1 MAHIGLAVA
10 GGLSGAAPAAGNK
23 TASPPPKG
31 GEPTVNRQS
40 AKVQE
45 EVAQVV
51 CARKMGDDVGDVAEV
66 EVERKRPGAS
76 LPLPFPPGN
85 AVTSAGSLALHHQR
99 HFFCL
104 VGRREK
110 FSMKAEI
117 AV

>member
-51 CARKMGDDVGDVAEV
+51 CERKMGDDVRDVAEV
-66 EVERKRPGAS
+66 EVETGEEETWCITS
-76 LPLPFPPGN
+76 LPFPPWN
-85 AVTSAGSLALHHQR
+85 AVSL
-99 HFFCL
+99 
-104 VGRREK
+104 
-110 FSMKAEI
+110 
-117 AV
+117 